1 VTIINIVINEKKNI
15 ELPKIPFI
23 ISVSYKDF
31 RLVTRKENKDGDNFF
46 LTDFYKGY
54 TWSSD
59 LYTFDFLEEKLK
71 SKVWLIIE
79 STLTIENN

>member
-1 VTIINIVINEKKNI
+1 MNIVINDKKNFK
-15 ELPKIPFI
+15 LPKMPFVV
-23 ISVSYKDF
+23 SVGTNDF
-31 RLVTRKENKDGDNFF
+31 RLVTIKENKEGYNFF

-59 LYTFDFLEEKLK
+59 LYTSDFLEEKLK
-71 SKVWLIIE
+71 SKEWLIIE

>member
-1 VTIINIVINEKKNI
+1 MNIIINEKNNF
-15 ELPKIPFI
+15 ELPKTPFV
-23 ISVSYKDF
+23 ISVDNKDF

-71 SKVWLIIE
+71 SKEWLIIE

>member
-1 VTIINIVINEKKNI
+1 MNIVINEKKNF
-15 ELPKIPFI
+15 ELPKMPFI

-31 RLVTRKENKDGDNFF
+31 RLVTKKENKDGNFFF
-46 LTDFYKGY
+46 LTDLGQGY

-71 SKVWLIIE
+71 SKEWLIIS
-79 STLTIENN
+79 STLTIETD